1 MNATKTAKN
10 AAKIIREPLE
20 TLKDQLGPIGE
31 DAKDQI
37 MGFFPETLI
46 GKRQHEMASADL
58 KRAREEQKLKEMKEE
73 SDNHSEQEAQS
84 VAAAIRAIQ
93 EEYRTQSS
101 RTEEQIQQDLKAEIV
116 ALQQEIAELSKIV
129 GKPTTAHMEAIPK
142 KVGAI
147 DVKRLTTI
155 VKTWRIEAK
164 KSKDAQDMVAQ
175 RQNSKPATGMLAWV
189 SGKQMKIHEQGTMQL
204 QG

>member
-1 MNATKTAKN
+1 MNTTQAAKN

-31 DAKDQI
+31 EAKDEI
-37 MGFFPETLI
+37 MGFFPEMLT
-46 GKRQHEMASADL
+46 GKRQNTMANADL
-58 KRAREEQKLKEMKEE
+58 KRAREEQKLKEMKAE
-73 SDNHSEQEAQS
+73 SDAQSEEEAQNITL
-84 VAAAIRAIQ
+84 AIRAIQ

-116 ALQQEIAELSKIV
+116 ALQQEIAELSKVV

-155 VKTWRIEAK
+155 VKTWRLEAK
-164 KSKDAQDMVAQ
+164 KSKDAQDMVSQ
-175 RQNSKPATGMLAWV
+175 RQNAKPSTGMLAWV